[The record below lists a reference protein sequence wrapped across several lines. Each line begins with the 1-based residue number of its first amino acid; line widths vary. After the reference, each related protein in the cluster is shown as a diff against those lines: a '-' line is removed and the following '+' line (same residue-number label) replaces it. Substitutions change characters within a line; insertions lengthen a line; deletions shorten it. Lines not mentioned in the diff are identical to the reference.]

1 MTSTTNEQLF
11 QRMTEAVD
19 EAVPGVRA
27 RPEWKEL
34 DRLVRALSEDGSTPD
49 FGSDEVR
56 EAEAKLDLL
65 ALAQAEVEHSLLTE
79 REERA
84 ARLVEDERLLV
95 ALGDECRVYAGLILL
110 AFIFPPLLLLM
121 PFGALLV
128 FGVLPSVYGFSR
140 MRTVAQPT
148 TGRVWLVLQDRVDG
162 VLSRVRLLHGATIA
176 SLVLTGVWALVEIL
190 SERLA
195 QL

>member
-1 MTSTTNEQLF
+1 MTSTENEELF
-11 QRMTEAVD
+11 RRMAEAVD
-19 EAVPGVRA
+19 GAVPGVRA
-27 RPEWKEL
+27 RSEWKEL
-34 DRLVRALSEDGSTPD
+34 DRLVRSLSGGDVAPD
-49 FGSDEVR
+49 FDGDQVR

-65 ALAQAEVEHSLLTE
+65 ALARAEVEHSLLVE
-79 REERA
+79 QEARS

-95 ALGDECRVYAGLILL
+95 ALAEEGRLYVGLILL
-110 AFIFPPLLLLM
+110 GLIFPPLLLLM

-162 VLSRVRLLHGATIA
+162 VLSRVRLLHGAAIA

-190 SERLA
+190 SAQLA
-195 QL
+195 QR